1 MSYDGRRRY
10 PTVHWHALTQ
20 TAEAARVCAAPA
32 IRRGGI
38 AHEHDDTD
46 ELDHS
51 FWNFG
56 RSTVGGRGW
65 VYLAATTAIQAA
77 AAALRCGIRSSR
89 GRAWAHQGRSGAQS
103 AGKAR

>member
-1 MSYDGRRRY
+1 MSYDARLRH
-10 PTVHWHALTQ
+10 PTAYWHALTH
-20 TAEAARVCAAPA
+20 TAGAARVCAAPA

-51 FWNFG
+51 FGNFG
-56 RSTVGGRGW
+56 RSTVGGRDW
-65 VYLAATTAIQAA
+65 VYLAATTAIQAV

-89 GRAWAHQGRSGAQS
+89 DRVWTQQGGSGA
-103 AGKAR
+103 